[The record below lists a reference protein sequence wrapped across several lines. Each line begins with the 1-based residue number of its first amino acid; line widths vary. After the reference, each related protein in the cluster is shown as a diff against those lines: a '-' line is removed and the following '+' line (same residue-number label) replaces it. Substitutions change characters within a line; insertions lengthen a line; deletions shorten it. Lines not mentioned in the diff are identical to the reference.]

1 MDDAAK
7 LGAGSLASLEGWP
20 SARRSEDAGSVLRT
34 WMRRFHLWLGLGLG
48 GLFAVIS
55 LSGSALVFY
64 VEIDSALHP
73 QVQAAAAPHPVASM
87 DPDVWDRALATGRAR
102 WHDATGKWSFDVH
115 GAQGSIPARYYPSP
129 HQGHHAAREMVWFSA
144 DGTQV
149 LRAEPWGGYLMTWLY
164 DLHMHLLAGD
174 AGLQVVG
181 WSGVAVLFL
190 LISGV
195 IAWWPRGSWRKAL
208 AFKRGAV
215 PLRRLRDI
223 HKLSGLWSAALLLV
237 LAGTGVL
244 LALPEVKAQLLTWT
258 VAAPEP
264 MPSPTSRASGQ
275 ARITVRQAVD
285 AAHRAL
291 PAARL
296 AFIDVPAAG
305 TQPFRLRM
313 QVPGDPHPR
322 FPSSFVFVDQYT
334 AQVLA
339 VQDTRRG
346 NGAMTVSKWVRV
358 LHDGSVG
365 GTATRIL
372 AVLLGL
378 VPALLFVTGILHWQR
393 RTRARRAPAAAKTSE
408 IE

>member
-1 MDDAAK
+1 MRFRREDAA
-7 LGAGSLASLEGWP
+7 SP
-20 SARRSEDAGSVLRT
+20 LRT
-34 WMRRFHLWLGLGLG
+34 WMRRLHLWLGLGLG

-55 LSGSALVFY
+55 LTGSALVFY
-64 VEIDSALHP
+64 VEIDRALHP
-73 QVQAAAAPHPVASM
+73 QVQAATASQPAST

-102 WHDATGKWSFDVH
+102 WHDHAGKWSFDVH
-115 GAQGSIPARYYPSP
+115 GAQGAIPARYYPSP
-129 HQGHHAAREMVWFSA
+129 QQGHHAAREMVWFSA
-144 DGTQV
+144 DGTRV

-174 AGLQVVG
+174 TGLQVVG
-181 WSGVAVLFL
+181 WTGVAALVL
-190 LISGV
+190 LISGMA
-195 IAWWPRGSWRKAL
+195 AWWPRGSWRKAL

-223 HKLSGLWSAALLLV
+223 HKLSGLWSAALLFV

-275 ARITVRQAVD
+275 ARITVRHAVD
-285 AAHRAL
+285 AAQRAL
-291 PAARL
+291 PDGRL

-305 TQPFRLRM
+305 TEPIRLRM

-322 FPSSFVFVDQYT
+322 FPSSFVFVDQYSG
-334 AQVLA
+334 QVLA
-339 VQDTRRG
+339 LQDARRG

-365 GTATRIL
+365 GMATRIL
-372 AVLLGL
+372 AVILGL
-378 VPALLFVTGILHWQR
+378 VPALLFLTGILHWQR
-393 RTRARRAPAAAKTSE
+393 RMRARRAPVAARTSE
-408 IE
+408 HE